1 MGWGGVGRPPN
12 TIPRK
17 DNHLIETG
25 DLRKGS
31 TIEIDGALFQVIE
44 VEHLKIGRGSAQVRM
59 KLRDLRAGHIVD
71 KSVQAGARFTRARV
85 ERQPAQ
91 YLYAEGNLHY
101 FMNTDTYDQFPLG
114 KDHLGDALNYLK
126 ENATCNLLMYG
137 DEPVGIELPAAVE
150 LAVTQTDPWVRVGI
164 ELPAAVELA
173 VTQTDPW
180 VRGDTAQGGTK
191 PAKLET
197 GISVNVPLF
206 VNAGDV
212 LKIDTRT
219 GDYLERASK

>member
-1 MGWGGVGRPPN
+1 
-12 TIPRK
+12 
-17 DNHLIETG
+17 LIETG

-31 TIEIDGALFQVIE
+31 TLEIDGALYQVIE

-85 ERQPAQ
+85 ERQAAQ

-101 FMNTDTYDQFPLG
+101 FMNTETYDQFPVAA
-114 KDHLGDALNYLK
+114 DRLGDALNYLT
-126 ENATCNLLMYG
+126 ENANCNLLIYG
-137 DEPVGIELPAAVE
+137 DEAIGVELPAAVE
-150 LAVTQTDPWVRVGI
+150 LTVA
-164 ELPAAVELA
+164 E
-173 VTQTDPW
+173 TDPW

-206 VNAGDV
+206 INTGDK

-219 GDYLERASK
+219 GAYLERASK

>member
-1 MGWGGVGRPPN
+1 
-12 TIPRK
+12 
-17 DNHLIETG
+17 
-25 DLRKGS
+25 
-31 TIEIDGALFQVIE
+31 
-44 VEHLKIGRGSAQVRM
+44 M

-71 KSVQAGARFTRARV
+71 KSVQAGSRFARARV

-114 KDHLGDALNYLK
+114 KDHLGGALNYLR
-126 ENATCNLLMYG
+126 ENATCNLLMFG
-137 DEPVGIELPAAVE
+137 DEPVGV
-150 LAVTQTDPWVRVGI
+150 

-191 PAKLET
+191 PAQLET

-219 GDYLERASK
+219 GEYLERANK